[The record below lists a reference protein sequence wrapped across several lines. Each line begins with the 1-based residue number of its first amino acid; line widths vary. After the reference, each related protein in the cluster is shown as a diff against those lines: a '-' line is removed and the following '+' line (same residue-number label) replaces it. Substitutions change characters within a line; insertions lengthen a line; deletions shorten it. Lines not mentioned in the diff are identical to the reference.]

1 MQNIHTANKYAYKK
15 IVVIQF
21 FSAVYICC
29 IYMSEIFNIFS
40 RLDTTQYDMI
50 WQDSM
55 KCKIGR

>member
-50 WQDSM
+50 
-55 KCKIGR
+55 